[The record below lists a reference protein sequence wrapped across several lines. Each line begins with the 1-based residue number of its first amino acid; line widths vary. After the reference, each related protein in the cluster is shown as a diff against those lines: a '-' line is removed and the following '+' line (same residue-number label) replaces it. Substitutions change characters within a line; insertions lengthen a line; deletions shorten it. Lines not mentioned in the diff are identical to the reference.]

1 MRSRWAGHNASRH
14 AAPSASVF
22 GCTGASELPNNAAAA
37 DAALVGIRF
46 SMAAFDAATAA
57 LDPTSAVEAVA
68 CATARDAADA
78 VAVARSD
85 ALLLANAADS
95 TTLECAWLT
104 TSDSL
109 EDQPCGPAILGGSA
123 DANSKSGSAR
133 GFDTRGSVRKNL
145 FATGFSLHQVPRNI
159 RTRSSIQ
166 VGRALV
172 NGLHPTAPPQPG
184 QQPKGG
190 VRSYSPMVLY
200 IYKSALNNIG
210 DCWGEFGGQY
220 TSGGRLSGMPPGD
233 ARWRCTESA

>member
-22 GCTGASELPNNAAAA
+22 GGTGASELPNNAAAA

-46 SMAAFDAATAA
+46 SMAVFDAATAA

-104 TSDSL
+104 TSANRPL
-109 EDQPCGPAILGGSA
+109 QPPGPLIFALRA
-123 DANSKSGSAR
+123 HSKSRALRGVSCAAAAFAAIYLPRVSHCIKFQEAYVPGARFRLDARSSTASTPQLPHSQGSSPRAASAR
-133 GFDTRGSVRKNL
+133 TLRWCC
-145 FATGFSLHQVPRNI
+145 I
-159 RTRSSIQ
+159 SISQ
-166 VGRALV
+166 R
-172 NGLHPTAPPQPG
+172 
-184 QQPKGG
+184 
-190 VRSYSPMVLY
+190 
-200 IYKSALNNIG
+200 
-210 DCWGEFGGQY
+210 
-220 TSGGRLSGMPPGD
+220 
-233 ARWRCTESA
+233 